1 MKRTALRTASC
12 GSIVFAAVVLIGLS
26 TTSVT
31 RAQTPSDSCNVT
43 TPTTPITTAL
53 LSSGLPCAATITA
66 PFTLDNIQHG
76 FDFYSWLTFVALNAP
91 AGGGVIGSGKGP
103 GGDAAPGWQSWK
115 DIGSIMLP
123 GGAKP
128 TPWGTPPTIP
138 KICQGLAPSG
148 TEIVTM
154 VGKTPNVLSATNQ
167 PFKTGPLIDQNG
179 QYVRYD
185 IIVNEPM
192 FDYIVNN
199 TLYSVAGQNAFTTPV
214 DFPPGFVTQPP
225 PTGAPP
231 KPAPGAFG
239 AIMIK
244 VAWKPLGKND
254 NPAKFHTMAALVY
267 QPAQVNPKIKETCH
281 KAVLGLV
288 GMHIGH
294 KTKSD
299 PQWVWSTFEQVNN
312 VPTDAD
318 VTAGHLQARYN
329 FFNPKCGKA
338 ACEINDTPPR
348 PWDPNAVPFPKGYH
362 SQITRVIPITD
373 EVKAMNAAFQ
383 SLLKGKV
390 WQNYELISTQWP
402 TDATSTTD
410 PTGKPAPIYLAN
422 TTAETYIQGTVPQSS
437 SNCIACHNNA
447 TTTNGRF
454 SDFTYILEN
463 AK

>member
-1 MKRTALRTASC
+1 MTKAALRAASC
-12 GSIVFAAVVLIGLS
+12 CAIILGAIALLALPSGGAAPPPPD
-26 TTSVT
+26 
-31 RAQTPSDSCNVT
+31 ACNVT
-43 TPTTPITTAL
+43 TPTTKITPAL
-53 LSSGLPCAATITA
+53 LSSGLPCAGTITA

-76 FDFYSWLTFVALNAP
+76 FDYYSWLTFLALNAP
-91 AGGGVIGSGKGP
+91 AKGGVIGSGPGP
-103 GGDAAPGWQSWK
+103 GGDAPAIWSGWK

-128 TPWGTPPTIP
+128 TPWGTPPVIP
-138 KICQGLAPSG
+138 KICQGLAPDG
-148 TEIVTM
+148 TDIVTM

-185 IIVNEPM
+185 ILVNEPM
-192 FDYIVNN
+192 FDYIVDN
-199 TLYSVAGQNAFTTPV
+199 TLYSIAGQTAFTTPV
-214 DFPPGFVTQPP
+214 DFPPGFVAPNPP
-225 PTGAPP
+225 PGAPP

-254 NPAKFHTMAALVY
+254 NPAKFHTMTALVY
-267 QPAQVNPKIKETCH
+267 QPAQVNPAIKESCH

-288 GMHIGH
+288 GMHIAH
-294 KTKSD
+294 KTKND
-299 PQWVWSTFEQVNN
+299 PQWLWSTFEHVDN

-318 VTAGHLQARYN
+318 VAAKHLQARYN
-329 FFNPKCGKA
+329 FFNP
-338 ACEINDTPPR
+338 ACKTCKINDTPPR
-348 PWDPNAVPFPKGYH
+348 PWDPNVVPFPGGYH
-362 SQITRVIPITD
+362 SQITRVIPITK
-373 EVKAMNAAFQ
+373 EVIALNNAFH

-390 WQNYELISTQWP
+390 WQNYMLISTQWP

-422 TTAETYIQGTVPQSS
+422 TTAETYIQGKVPQSS
-437 SNCIACHNNA
+437 SNCTACHNNA
-447 TTTNGRF
+447 TTTGGHF

-463 AK
+463 AH